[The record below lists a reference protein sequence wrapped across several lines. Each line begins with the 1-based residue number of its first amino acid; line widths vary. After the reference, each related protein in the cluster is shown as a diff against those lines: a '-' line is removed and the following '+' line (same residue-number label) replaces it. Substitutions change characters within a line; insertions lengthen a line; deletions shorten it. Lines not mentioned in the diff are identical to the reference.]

1 MSTDDGLEGR
11 KFGDCHVDSLC
22 AHPRIDRRVRTG
34 ETASLELAAAE
45 FPARYQPD
53 ARSDTVRLR
62 KGDGRNK
69 EGGASRIGARRS
81 V

>member
-1 MSTDDGLEGR
+1 MATDDGLEGR
-11 KFGDCHVDSLC
+11 KFGDRHVDSIC
-22 AHPRIDRRVRTG
+22 VHPQINPRVRTV
-34 ETASLELAAAE
+34 EEASVEVAVAG
-45 FPARYQPD
+45 FPAGYQPD
-53 ARSDTVRLR
+53 VRSAIVRLL